1 LVDYTK
7 RPKSPP
13 PQPETPPA
21 PPQPPPYQPPP
32 HPSPPTQPYGQ
43 SPYPPPGQFPPPG
56 QPPYPPPGQPYGQP
70 PGQPYGQPPPPP
82 QDPYGQQQYG
92 QPPPPPQQGGVNMD
106 KVSLTKAAP
115 SVSLTKTAG
124 TTGVL
129 RVNLNWNARPGGGG
143 GGGGFLKRLASA
155 AGSGA
160 IDLDLGC
167 LYEYAD
173 GSKGV
178 IQALGNAFR
187 GQHTLGNGQSIVWLD
202 GDDRSGANSGG
213 ENLMVDL
220 QHTALIRRILVFALI
235 YEGVP
240 NWGQAD
246 AVVTMFPANGPQIEV
261 RLDEHDPRARICAI
275 AMIENQGGQLL
286 VNREVRYVHGGQDVL
301 DRQYGWGM
309 DWTPGR
315 K

>member
-1 LVDYTK
+1 MVDYTK
-7 RPKSPP
+7 RPKSPA
-13 PQPETPPA
+13 Q
-21 PPQPPPYQPPP
+21 QPPPA
-32 HPSPPTQPYGQ
+32 
-43 SPYPPPGQFPPPG
+43 
-56 QPPYPPPGQPYGQP
+56 QP
-70 PGQPYGQPPPPP
+70 PGQPYGQPPPP
-82 QDPYGQQQYG
+82 QA
-92 QPPPPPQQGGVNMD
+92 GGVNMS
-106 KVSLTKAAP
+106 KVSLTKSAP

-129 RVNLNWNARPGGGG
+129 RVNLNWNSRPADA

-155 AGSGA
+155 AGGGA

-187 GQHTLGNGQSIVWLD
+187 GQHSLGGGQSIAWLD
-202 GDDRSGANSGG
+202 GDDRSGRSTGG

-220 QHTALIRRILVFALI
+220 QYTQLIRRILVFALI

-275 AMIENQGGQLL
+275 AMLENRGGELV

-301 DRQYGWGM
+301 DRTYGWGM